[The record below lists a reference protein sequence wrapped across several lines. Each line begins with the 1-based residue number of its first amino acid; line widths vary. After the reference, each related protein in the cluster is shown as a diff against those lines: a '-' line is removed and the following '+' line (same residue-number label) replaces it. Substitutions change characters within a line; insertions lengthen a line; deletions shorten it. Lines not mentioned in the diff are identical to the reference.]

1 MKSFDAQVPLVPT
14 PQAIP
19 VVYESLSTV
28 SERMGKITQA
38 LVLVASVAPDTYT
51 LFSRNVDYAVTLL
64 SHIHMIEST
73 PQLAT
78 IDDVHRIT
86 TGIRHI
92 IHQWTLC
99 HTAGLISDMN
109 HQVVLNELAHLD
121 QFIREK
127 LITYCI
133 GQVVYPFRIPD
144 HVSGNYHPDSVSLEK
159 YFNQPLG
166 TVDKKTLTSDTTKG
180 HQSKTSKET
189 PEPKVTPKTFF
200 ETPVVQQSQKVVSDY
215 QFTPKIESH
224 HSPHNTDDSQ
234 KMVVKTISG
243 EDKKERR
250 DSIMRTIR
258 SKGQVT
264 IKDISENIKGI
275 SEKTIQRDL
284 QELIQHG
291 VLIREGEKRWAVY
304 KLAMKN
310 I

>member
-1 MKSFDAQVPLVPT
+1 
-14 PQAIP
+14 
-19 VVYESLSTV
+19 
-28 SERMGKITQA
+28 
-38 LVLVASVAPDTYT
+38 
-51 LFSRNVDYAVTLL
+51 
-64 SHIHMIEST
+64 MIEST

-166 TVDKKTLTSDTTKG
+166 TVDKKTLISDTSKG

-200 ETPVVQQSQKVVSDY
+200 ETPAVQQSQKVVSDY